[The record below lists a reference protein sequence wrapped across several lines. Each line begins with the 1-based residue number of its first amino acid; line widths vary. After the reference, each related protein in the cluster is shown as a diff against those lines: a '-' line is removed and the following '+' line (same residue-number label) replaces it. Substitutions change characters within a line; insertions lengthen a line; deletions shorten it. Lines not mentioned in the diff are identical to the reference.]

1 MYFLAARVVYLFM
14 NVKKANT
21 TTTTDMITLCDKC
34 KKNEV
39 QIYND
44 NGDCCISC
52 WYDMTDPK
60 VS

>member
-1 MYFLAARVVYLFM
+1 M
-14 NVKKANT
+14 NMKKIST
-21 TTTTDMITLCDKC
+21 TTTTDMVIILCDKC

-44 NGDCCISC
+44 CGDCCISC